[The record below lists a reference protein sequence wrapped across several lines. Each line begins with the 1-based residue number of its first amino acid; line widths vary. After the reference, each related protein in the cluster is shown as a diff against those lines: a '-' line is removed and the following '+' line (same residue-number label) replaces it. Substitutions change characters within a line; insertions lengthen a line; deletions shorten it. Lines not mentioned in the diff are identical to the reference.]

1 MGPVSRGQVTSRA
14 DPLHG
19 DHFVASLEATVM
31 ISVDVS
37 AVARQAVAIGT
48 GLSPRTA
55 AARLPGDVGQQTQ
68 AFSQDVKQR
77 SPQRSTRDLLD

>member
-1 MGPVSRGQVTSRA
+1 MSRA

-31 ISVDVS
+31 ILVDVS
-37 AVARQAVAIGT
+37 AVARHLAMAIGT

-55 AARLPGDVGQQTQ
+55 AARLLGNVGQQTQ
-68 AFSQDVKQR
+68 AFSQDVTER
-77 SPQRSTRDLLD
+77 SPQRRTRDLLD